1 MTWNR
6 AIAILIGIV
15 ASLVCGNLVG
25 INWYVSF
32 AIGIAGYFVTR
43 YVLWGDCRSATL
55 EGRARPIHQRL
66 PRQNA
71 DAALAE
77 YNRWTALD

>member
-6 AIAILIGIV
+6 AIAILVGIV

-43 YVLWGDCRSATL
+43 YMLWAIAD
-55 EGRARPIHQRL
+55 QRRL
-66 PRQNA
+66 KG
-71 DAALAE
+71 E
-77 YNRWTALD
+77 LDQFIKDYRDKTPTPH

>member
-6 AIAILIGIV
+6 TIAILVGIV

-43 YVLWGDCRSATL
+43 YVLWAIAD
-55 EGRARPIHQRL
+55 QRRL
-66 PRQNA
+66 KG
-71 DAALAE
+71 E
-77 YNRWTALD
+77 LDQFIKDYRDKTPTPP

>member
-1 MTWNR
+1 MTWNP
-6 AIAILIGIV
+6 AIAILVGIV

-43 YVLWGDCRSATL
+43 YVLWAIAD
-55 EGRARPIHQRL
+55 QRRL
-66 PRQNA
+66 KG
-71 DAALAE
+71 E
-77 YNRWTALD
+77 LDQFIKDYRDKTPTPP